1 MPERSDDSPDPT
13 KPKFKK
19 TIILEA
25 EMVAFSETDDRIDGS
40 SRIHL
45 DDFLVVLTNWL
56 AEFWRIRS
64 LVGSTAYGVR
74 HHTLKPQDSQE
85 EIPLCVFRTL
95 H

>member
-1 MPERSDDSPDPT
+1 MPERSDASPDLT

-25 EMVAFSETDDRIDGS
+25 EMVAFSEVDDRIDGS

-45 DDFLVVLTNWL
+45 DDFLVVLRNWT

-74 HHTLKPQDSQE
+74 HRTLKPQDSQE
-85 EIPLCVFRTL
+85 EISLCVF
-95 H
+95 

>member
-1 MPERSDDSPDPT
+1 MPERSDDSPDLT

-25 EMVAFSETDDRIDGS
+25 EMVAFSEIDDRIDGS

-45 DDFLVVLTNWL
+45 DDFLVVLTNWA

-64 LVGSTAYGVR
+64 LV
-74 HHTLKPQDSQE
+74 
-85 EIPLCVFRTL
+85 
-95 H
+95 